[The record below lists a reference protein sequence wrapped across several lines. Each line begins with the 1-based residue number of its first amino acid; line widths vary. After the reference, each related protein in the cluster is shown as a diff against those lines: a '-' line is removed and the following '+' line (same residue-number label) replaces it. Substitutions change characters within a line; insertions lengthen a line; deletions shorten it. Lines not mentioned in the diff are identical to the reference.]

1 MGSANPLPSAKQS
14 QTDELD
20 LPQHLRLNR
29 RSREPD
35 LPANPRPM
43 VHIELAKAA
52 ELEGESIRVQMGE
65 QGGLEAQNHHAHHV
79 LSLFLGRQGQ
89 STLNSLRHLVSTFWT
104 RTHGIR
110 FLSNA

>member
-43 VHIELAKAA
+43 VHIELAKAV
-52 ELEGESIRVQMGE
+52 ELESESIRVQMGE
-65 QGGLEAQNHHAHHV
+65 QGGLAKLRITA
-79 LSLFLGRQGQ
+79 LTTCSASFLVGSDKAR
-89 STLNSLRHLVSTFWT
+89 
-104 RTHGIR
+104 
-110 FLSNA
+110 